1 MHIIGGGI
9 RECRGP
15 RTLERLGLANPNP
28 NPNPQKKTKS
38 EASKKKKSEKNE
50 EILLNPETDYPNV
63 PLALGEKI
71 EFKKPPS
78 SVGVGATGLNVETQE
93 SMQEELDKAMNKGNL
108 DLENVLFFLGS

>member
-1 MHIIGGGI
+1 MSGTKNF
-9 RECRGP
+9 RKVRVS
-15 RTLERLGLANPNP
+15 NPNP

-38 EASKKKKSEKNE
+38 EASKKKNEKNE

-78 SVGVGATGLNVETQE
+78 SVGVGATGPNVETQE

-108 DLENVLFFLGS
+108 DLENVLFFRLSRR